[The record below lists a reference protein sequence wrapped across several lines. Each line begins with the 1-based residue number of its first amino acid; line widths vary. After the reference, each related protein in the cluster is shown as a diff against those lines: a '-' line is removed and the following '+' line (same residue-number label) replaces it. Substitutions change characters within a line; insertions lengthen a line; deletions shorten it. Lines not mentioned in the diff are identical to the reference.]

1 MPACED
7 KVYNNPLFFE
17 EQGFRRQTQDIF
29 RILKSDDVILY
40 ILLVLLFRER
50 ESKRENAPLLSSLS
64 LSLLSLSLFLKQLL
78 KGGERKREFDR
89 IGDVG
94 TF

>member
-29 RILKSDDVILY
+29 RILKSVFIV
-40 ILLVLLFRER
+40 LVLLDYNLYIPFTIKWVKIDAKYPT
-50 ESKRENAPLLSSLS
+50 ST
-64 LSLLSLSLFLKQLL
+64 
-78 KGGERKREFDR
+78 
-89 IGDVG
+89 IGVHLR
-94 TF
+94 

>member
-29 RILKSDDVILY
+29 RILKSDDDDDDDDDDDVDLY
-40 ILLVLLFRER
+40 YL
-50 ESKRENAPLLSSLS
+50 
-64 LSLLSLSLFLKQLL
+64 
-78 KGGERKREFDR
+78 
-89 IGDVG
+89 
-94 TF
+94 

>member
-29 RILKSDDVILY
+29 RILKSVFIVLVLIDYNLY
-40 ILLVLLFRER
+40 IPFTIKWVKIDAKYPT
-50 ESKRENAPLLSSLS
+50 ST
-64 LSLLSLSLFLKQLL
+64 
-78 KGGERKREFDR
+78 
-89 IGDVG
+89 IGVHLR
-94 TF
+94 

>member
-40 ILLVLLFRER
+40 ILLVL
-50 ESKRENAPLLSSLS
+50 
-64 LSLLSLSLFLKQLL
+64 
-78 KGGERKREFDR
+78 FDYNLYIPFTIKWVKIDAKYPTST
-89 IGDVG
+89 IGVHLR
-94 TF
+94 